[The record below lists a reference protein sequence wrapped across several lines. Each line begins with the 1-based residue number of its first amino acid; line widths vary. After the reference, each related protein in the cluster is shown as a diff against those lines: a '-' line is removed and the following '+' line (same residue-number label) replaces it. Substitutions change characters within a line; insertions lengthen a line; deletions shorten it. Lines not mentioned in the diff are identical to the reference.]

1 MVKIGKNS
9 YRSHLK
15 IFFDQFPSKL
25 QNLILIH
32 NAKTRRQHIQAHN
45 ILYSRITFQFLNHL
59 IKQQI
64 KSNCLL
70 LGIIIIII
78 IDLVDLKM

>member
-15 IFFDQFPSKL
+15 IFLTSFL
-25 QNLILIH
+25 QNLILKH
-32 NAKTRRQHIQAHN
+32 NAKTAHN

-78 IDLVDLKM
+78 IIIIDLVDLKM